1 MKEVAQANVSTC
13 TRLNTW
19 SRRFVII
26 TLTAIV
32 CQVNKETGNTS
43 SLELFD
49 SRDNVPL
56 EVEVCR
62 NSRRERSHKHLE
74 CPAVSVNIDFGE
86 SFSDTYNAGGVVRQD
101 IRLEDTG
108 NAVDWGYPRVEWSG
122 ETDAVSD
129 LVDDVSLGPLRRT
142 FGFDSLLI
150 LSIGVLGSNTVSLPA
165 TPCPC
170 SSQYGT
176 WEAKKKTY

>member
-1 MKEVAQANVSTC
+1 M
-13 TRLNTW
+13 
-19 SRRFVII
+19 
-26 TLTAIV
+26 LTTIV
-32 CQVNKETGNTS
+32 CQINKETGNTS

-108 NAVDWGYPRVEWSG
+108 NTINWRYPRVEWSG
-122 ETDAVSD
+122 ETDTVSD
-129 LVDDVSLGPLRRT
+129 LVDNVSLRSLRGT
-142 FGFDSLLI
+142 LGLDGLLI
-150 LSIGVLGSNTVSLPA
+150 LSVGVFGSNTVSLPA
-165 TPCPC
+165 TPRPC
-170 SSQYGT
+170 TSQYGA
-176 WEAKKKTY
+176 WEANKKTY